1 MSRQVADLLLD
12 GIGRLYT
19 VDAPGDDAGP
29 RRGAALA
36 DVGIVENAAVAAY
49 EGRIV
54 AAGPS
59 EAVRKRVRIL
69 PGAEYHDVEGQAVCP
84 GFVDPH
90 THAVFARPRPEE
102 FGRRLVGESYASIAQ
117 SGGGIRASVRH
128 FREIAEDEL
137 RDRTRRRLRDCL
149 RLGSTTVEVKSG
161 YGLDLEQELK
171 ALRVV
176 DSLRGEARIP
186 RLVATCLAAHEI
198 PDDFRDDRDA
208 WLDTVCDTIL
218 PQVADLDLAER
229 VDVFCEPHVFTV
241 EESRRVLRAGQALG
255 LRACVHADELEGSGG
270 AELAVE
276 VGADSADHL
285 GRISDAGIDALA
297 GGNTVGVLLPGTI
310 FSLGLDNWA
319 PARTMIERG
328 APVALATDF
337 NPGSNYCESVP
348 LTMAIACTRMAL
360 HPHEAL
366 VMATLNAA
374 WALGRADRVGSLAE
388 GKLCDLVVLRSD
400 SIDELCQHLG
410 QDEIDRVVLHG
421 RSVWS
426 RVEDSSA

>member
-1 MSRQVADLLLD
+1 VSQRVADLLLD

-19 VDAPGDDAGP
+19 VDAPGDTDGP
-29 RRGAALA
+29 RRGAAVA
-36 DVGIVENAAVAAY
+36 DVGLVEDAAIAAY

-54 AAGPS
+54 AVGPS
-59 EAVRKRVRIL
+59 DAVRSRVRIL
-69 PGAEYHDVEGQAVCP
+69 PGAEYHDLEGRAVCP

-102 FGRRLVGESYASIAQ
+102 FGRRLVGESYASIAR

-128 FREIAEDEL
+128 FREASEEEL
-137 RDRTRRRLRDCL
+137 LRATRERLRSCL
-149 RLGSTTVEVKSG
+149 RYGSTTVEIKSG
-161 YGLDLEQELK
+161 YGLDLDQELK

-176 DSLRGEARIP
+176 RALSGQRGLP

-198 PDDFRDDRDA
+198 PDGYREDRGA
-208 WLDTVCDTIL
+208 WLDLVCDTIL
-218 PQVADLDLAER
+218 PRVADEGLAER

-241 EESRRVLRAGQALG
+241 EESRRVLETGKRLG
-255 LRACVHADELEGSGG
+255 LRPCVHADELEPSGG

-285 GRISDAGIDALA
+285 GRISEAGIDALA
-297 GGNTVGVLLPGTI
+297 AGNTVGVLLPGTI

-348 LTMAIACTRMAL
+348 LTMAIACTRMGL

-366 VMATLNAA
+366 VLSTLNAA
-374 WALGRADRVGSLAE
+374 WALGRAAEVGSLAE
-388 GKLCDLVVLRSD
+388 GKHCDLVVLRSD

-410 QDEIDRVVLHG
+410 LDEIDRVVLHG

-426 RVEDSSA
+426 RVADSSA